1 MLDKSGNKKCQDNY
15 NKCDNSLTKEL
26 LSLNVNK
33 KDIEFYIQRVQ
44 KLIKINCNFC
54 FGKVALSPE
63 VSKTLSKKDSA
74 EVRKRFCNDKY
85 LKSLDLKET
94 NMQII
99 KIIKEKYN
107 GNVDE
112 YMDKEGKKAIKKQL
126 LNVFNQ

>member
-1 MLDKSGNKKCQDNY
+1 M
-15 NKCDNSLTKEL
+15 
-26 LSLNVNK
+26 
-33 KDIEFYIQRVQ
+33 
-44 KLIKINCNFC
+44 
-54 FGKVALSPE
+54 
-63 VSKTLSKKDSA
+63 
-74 EVRKRFCNDKY
+74 CNDKY

-126 LNVFNQ
+126 LNVFINNYADELF